1 MRTLV
6 LVHGRAQ
13 EHKDPLAVKRE
24 WLSALDAGAHHAGR
38 PLHLPDDR
46 VRLPY
51 YGQTLFDLVSGEDP
65 EHAARVV
72 VRGSADGPDAEDL
85 FVREAL
91 LEIAAHAG
99 VTEADVLAAAEEED
113 GTAAAALER
122 GPLNW
127 RWVRATLT
135 ALDRI
140 PNVSAWSVALATR
153 DVYQYLHNVRVRDT
167 IEDGVRQALDGT
179 DEAVVVAHSLGTV
192 VAYNLLRREAATR
205 GWTVPLLVTVG
216 SPLAVSAISRT
227 LQPLSWP
234 EPVGAWFNAYDPQ
247 DIVALHPLA
256 APHFA
261 VDRID
266 NFDKVD
272 NPTSNQHGISG
283 YLSDARVAATILD
296 ALG

>member
-13 EHKDPLAVKRE
+13 EHKDPAAVKKE
-24 WLSALDAGAHHAGR
+24 WLDALDAGAHHAGR
-38 PLHLPDDR
+38 RADLPDDR

-51 YGQTLFDLVSGEDP
+51 YGQTLFDLVSGDDP
-65 EHAARVV
+65 QQAAEVI
-72 VRGSADGPDAEDL
+72 VRGSEGTPGAEDL

-99 VTEADVLAAAEEED
+99 VTDAAVLAEAGDDAV
-113 GTAAAALER
+113 ER

-127 RWVRATLT
+127 TWVRATLT
-135 ALDRI
+135 ALDKL

-167 IEDGVRQALDGT
+167 IENGVRQALDGGG
-179 DEAVVVAHSLGTV
+179 ESVVVSHSLGTV
-192 VAYNLLRREAATR
+192 VAYNLLRREAAEHD
-205 GWTVPLLVTVG
+205 WKVPLLVTLG
-216 SPLAVSAISRT
+216 SPLAVSAIART

-234 EPVGAWFNAYDPQ
+234 DPVREWFNAYDPE
-247 DIVALHPLA
+247 DLVALHPLT
-256 APHFA
+256 APYFA
-261 VDRID
+261 VDRIED
-266 NFDKVD
+266 YGKVD

-296 ALG
+296 ALAE

>member
-13 EHKDPLAVKRE
+13 EHKEPLAVKQE
-24 WLSALDAGAHHAGR
+24 WLSALDVGAHHVGR
-38 PLHLPDDR
+38 PLDLADDR

-51 YGQTLFDLVSGEDP
+51 YGQTLYDLVSGDP
-65 EHAARVV
+65 EHAAEVV
-72 VRGSADGPDAEDL
+72 VRGSQDGPTAEDE
-85 FVREAL
+85 FVRAAL
-91 LEIAAHAG
+91 LEIAEHAG
-99 VTEADVLAAAEEED
+99 VREADVLAEAGED
-113 GTAAAALER
+113 VVER

-135 ALDRI
+135 ALDRL

-153 DVYQYLHNVRVRDT
+153 DVYQYLNNVRVRDT

-205 GWTVPLLVTVG
+205 GWTVPLLVTLG
-216 SPLAVSAISRT
+216 SPLAVTTIART
-227 LQPLSWP
+227 LRPLSWP
-234 EPVGAWFNAYDPQ
+234 EPVGAWFNAFDPQ
-247 DIVALHPLA
+247 DVVALHPLT
-256 APHFA
+256 APWFA
-261 VDRID
+261 VDQVQ
-266 NFDKVD
+266 NYDKVD

-283 YLSDARVAATILD
+283 YLSDPRVAATILD
-296 ALG
+296 AVHA

>member
-13 EHKDPLAVKRE
+13 EHKDPAAVKRE
-24 WLSALDAGAHHAGR
+24 WLDALDEGAHHAGR
-38 PLHLPDDR
+38 PLDLPDDR

-51 YGQTLFDLVSGEDP
+51 YGQTLFDLVAGVDP
-65 EHAARVV
+65 ERAAEVV
-72 VRGSADGPDAEDL
+72 VRGSGDGAGEEEL

-91 LEIAAHAG
+91 LEMVREAG
-99 VTEADVLAAAEEED
+99 VTDADVQAAAGDEVV
-113 GTAAAALER
+113 ER

-127 RWVRATLT
+127 RWVRAALT
-135 ALDRI
+135 ALDRL

-167 IEDGVRQALDGT
+167 IESGVRQALDDT

-192 VAYNLLRREAATR
+192 VAYNLLRREAADR
-205 GWTVPLLVTVG
+205 GWTVPLLVTLG

-227 LQPLSWP
+227 LRPQSWP
-234 EPVGAWFNAYDPQ
+234 DPVGTWFNAFDPE
-247 DIVALHPLA
+247 DVVALHPLT

-261 VDRID
+261 VDRIE
-266 NFDKVD
+266 NYGKVD

-283 YLSDARVAATILD
+283 YLSDARVAATILEAVHD
-296 ALG
+296 